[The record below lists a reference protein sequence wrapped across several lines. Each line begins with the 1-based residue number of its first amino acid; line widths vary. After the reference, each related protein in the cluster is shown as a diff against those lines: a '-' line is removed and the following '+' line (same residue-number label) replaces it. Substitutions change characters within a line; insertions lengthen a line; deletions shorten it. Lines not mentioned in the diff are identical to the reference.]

1 MTATVLPFIA
11 EIWSAARRLALGVTL
26 IVVASA
32 VLLLSDR
39 SQRTRASAHIPR
51 VAIVQHASTP
61 VLDEGVRGM
70 IDGLAERGFRDGT
83 TIHLS
88 TYNAQGDLATG
99 NAIARQ
105 VTTGEFD
112 LVLTSSTPSMQAVA
126 NANREAK
133 TKHVFGLVAD
143 PFSAGVGLDRGNP
156 MKHPPY
162 MVGQGTFLP
171 VLDAFALARRSFPGL
186 RQVGVAWNPAE
197 SNSAAFTAKAREACA
212 RFGLTLLEA
221 NVDNSSAVVE
231 AVNSLVSRGAQ
242 ALWVGGDNT
251 MLSALATVIAMAHAA
266 RIPVFTI
273 TPGAPDR
280 GTLFDMGLDFH
291 ALGRI
296 HGLLASDVLSG
307 VDPATIPI
315 RDVQDEIP
323 RRLVVNTR
331 VIADLRDAWHIPPDV
346 LASASA
352 VVDETGIHEKRTPT
366 PPPQGRLA
374 RTWRIDLVQYV
385 SVLDVE
391 EAEEGVQA
399 GFREAG
405 LVEGRDYISTTRNAQ
420 GDMATINSL
429 VDAALAEKSDL
440 LITFSTP
447 VLQVA
452 LQRARG
458 VPIVFNYLASP
469 EAAGAGKSDTDHLPN
484 VTGVYLHGAYDDM
497 LALIR
502 QIRPNARRLGTLFVP
517 SEVNSVFHQEL
528 LEAATRKAGFELV
541 SVPAN
546 TSPEVADAALA
557 LVSRGIDA
565 ICQIPGNLTASAFPN
580 IAQVARRG
588 RVPIFAFQSAQA
600 HGGAALVLA
609 RDYRDG
615 GRMAALLAARVM
627 RGERPATLP
636 FQRVTKTRLFVN
648 LTAAREANLAIP
660 SAIVSRADEVVGEK

>member
-1 MTATVLPFIA
+1 MLPYVTQ
-11 EIWSAARRLALGVTL
+11 IWSAARRLALGVTL

-32 VLLLSDR
+32 VLLVSDR
-39 SQRTRASAHIPR
+39 SQRPTSGAHVLR

-83 TIHLS
+83 TIRLS

-126 NANREAK
+126 NANRDGR
-133 TKHVFGLVAD
+133 TRHVFGLVAD
-143 PFSAGVGLDRGNP
+143 PFSAGVGLDRRDP
-156 MKHPPY
+156 MKHAPY

-171 VLDAFALARRSFPGL
+171 VGDAFDLARRSFPGL
-186 RQVGVAWNPAE
+186 QRVGVAWNPAE
-197 SNSAAFTAKAREACA
+197 SNSAAFTIKAREACA
-212 RFGLTLLEA
+212 RLGVTLLEA
-221 NVDNSSAVVE
+221 NVDSSSAVVE

-251 MLSALATVIAMAHAA
+251 MLSALATVIATAHAA

-291 ALGRI
+291 VLGRI

-315 RDVQDEIP
+315 RDVQDEVP
-323 RRLVVNTR
+323 RRLIVNTR
-331 VIADLRDAWHIPPDV
+331 VLADLRDPWRIPQDV

-352 VVDETGIHEKRTPT
+352 VVDDSGIHEKQAPT
-366 PPPQGRLA
+366 PPPQARLA
-374 RTWRIDLVQYV
+374 RTWRIDLIQYV

-391 EAEEGVQA
+391 EAEDGVKA

-440 LITFSTP
+440 LLTFSTP
-447 VLQVA
+447 ALQAA

-497 LALIR
+497 LAMIR
-502 QIRPNARRLGTLFVP
+502 QIRPDAHRLGTLFVP
-517 SEVNSVFHQEL
+517 SEVNSVYHQAR
-528 LEAATRKAGFELV
+528 LEAAARKHGFELV

-580 IAQVARRG
+580 IAQVARRA
-588 RVPIFAFQSAQA
+588 RVPIFAFQSASA
-600 HGGAALVLA
+600 KAGAVLALA

-615 GRMAALLAARVM
+615 GRLAALLAARVM

-636 FQRVTKTRLFVN
+636 FQQVTRTRMFVN

-660 SAIVSRADEVVGEK
+660 AAIVKRADEVVGK

>member
-1 MTATVLPFIA
+1 LRQPVLPFI
-11 EIWSAARRLALGVTL
+11 EQIWSAARRLALGVTL
-26 IVVASA
+26 IVAASA

-39 SQRTRASAHIPR
+39 SERPTSAAHIPR

-70 IDGLAERGFRDGT
+70 IDGLAERGFHDGS
-83 TIHLS
+83 TIRLS

-126 NANREAK
+126 NANREGK
-133 TKHVFGLVAD
+133 TRHVFGLVAD
-143 PFSAGVGLDRGNP
+143 PFSAGVGLDPRDP

-171 VLDAFALARRSFPGL
+171 VGDAFDLARRSLPGL

-212 RFGLTLLEA
+212 RIGLTLLEA

-231 AVNSLVSRGAQ
+231 AINSLVSRGAQ

-251 MLSALATVIAMAHAA
+251 MLLALPTVIATARAA

-307 VDPATIPI
+307 TNPATIPI
-315 RDVQDEIP
+315 RDVQDEVP
-323 RRLVVNTR
+323 RRLVINTR
-331 VIADLRDAWHIPPDV
+331 ILRDLREPWRIPDAA
-346 LASASA
+346 LAAANA
-352 VVDETGIHEKRTPT
+352 VVDNTGVHEKRAAT
-366 PPPQGRLA
+366 PPSTARLTK
-374 RTWRIDLVQYV
+374 TWRIDLVQYV
-385 SVLDVE
+385 NVLDVE
-391 EAEEGVQA
+391 EAEEGVEA

-405 LVEGRDYISTTRNAQ
+405 LVEGRDYVSTTRNAQ
-420 GDMATINSL
+420 GDMATVNSL
-429 VDAALAEKSDL
+429 IDAALAERSDL

-447 VLQVA
+447 TLQAA

-497 LALIR
+497 LAMIR
-502 QIRPNARRLGTLFVP
+502 QIRPGARRLGTLFVP
-517 SEVNSVFHQEL
+517 SEVNSVYHKAQ
-528 LEAATRKAGFELV
+528 LEATTGKHGFELV

-580 IAQVARRG
+580 VAQVARRA
-588 RVPIFAFQSAQA
+588 RVPVFAFQSAQA
-600 HGGAALVLA
+600 KAGATLVLA

-648 LTAAREANLAIP
+648 LTAAREANLTIP
-660 SAIVSRADEVVGEK
+660 EALVRRADEVIGR

>member
-1 MTATVLPFIA
+1 VVPFIA
-11 EIWSAARRLALGVTL
+11 QIWSGARRLALGVTL
-26 IVVASA
+26 IALASA

-39 SQRTRASAHIPR
+39 SQRASTAAHIPR

-70 IDGLAERGFRDGT
+70 IDGLAERGFRDGS
-83 TIHLS
+83 TIRLS

-112 LVLTSSTPSMQAVA
+112 LILTSSTPSMQAVA
-126 NANREAK
+126 NANREGR

-143 PFSAGVGLDRGNP
+143 PFSAGVGLDRDHP
-156 MKHPPY
+156 MKHPSY

-171 VLDAFALARRSFPGL
+171 VGDAFALAQRSFPRL

-197 SNSAAFTAKAREACA
+197 SNSAAFTEKAREACA
-212 RFGLTLLEA
+212 RLGLTLLET

-231 AVNSLVSRGAQ
+231 AINSLVSRGAQ
-242 ALWVGGDNT
+242 AIWVGGDNT
-251 MLSALATVIAMAHAA
+251 MLSAIATAIATARTA

-296 HGLLASDVLSG
+296 HGRLASDVLAG
-307 VDPATIPI
+307 VNPATIPI
-315 RDVQDEIP
+315 RDVQDEVP
-323 RRLVVNTR
+323 RRLVINTR
-331 VIADLRDAWHIPPDV
+331 VIADLRDAWRIPPDA
-346 LASASA
+346 LAAA
-352 VVDETGIHEKRTPT
+352 NAIVDETGIHERQATRRSAHA
-366 PPPQGRLA
+366 RLA
-374 RTWRIDLVQYV
+374 KTWRVDLIQYV

-391 EAEEGVQA
+391 EAEEGVKA

-405 LVEGRDYISTTRNAQ
+405 LVETRDYVSTTRNAQ
-420 GDMATINSL
+420 GDMATINTL

-440 LITFSTP
+440 LLTFSTP
-447 VLQVA
+447 VLQAA

-502 QIRPNARRLGTLFVP
+502 QIRPNAWRLGTLFVP
-517 SEVNSVFHQEL
+517 SEVNSVYHQAQL
-528 LEAATRKAGFELV
+528 AAATRRAGFELV

-546 TSPEVADAALA
+546 TSPEVADATLA

-565 ICQIPGNLTASAFPN
+565 ICQIPGNLTAAAFPN
-580 IAQVARRG
+580 VAQVARRA
-588 RVPIFAFQSAQA
+588 RVPVFAFQSAQA
-600 HGGAALVLA
+600 QAGAVLVLA

-615 GRMAALLAARVM
+615 GRLAALLAARVM
-627 RGERPATLP
+627 RGERPAALP
-636 FQRVTKTRLFVN
+636 FQQVTKTRMFIN
-648 LTAAREANLAIP
+648 LTAARDANVTIP
-660 SAIVSRADEVVGEK
+660 SDIVSRADHVVGK